1 MNNMRQLLSPVFYF
15 CGFALSAASAYPA
28 IGQAPDLIVH
38 HAKLVTVNAQFRIAE
53 AMAIRGERIIAV
65 GDNAEVLRLAEA
77 TTELL
82 DLQGKTVLPGLIDS
96 HVHATGAAEYEFD
109 HKMPDMLSIA
119 DVLAYIRGRA
129 ELLEDGEWISVGQV
143 FVTRLAEQRFPTRA
157 ELDEVAPNN
166 PVYFRTGPDA
176 ALNSLALKLS
186 GIDREFKITDGEP
199 GYIERDPSSGELS
212 GILRSCTRLA
222 KVKSPERKP
231 SVAERRQRLFELL
244 HDYNSVGITS
254 VADRSASDDAI
265 EIFKALRDDG
275 KLSCR
280 VFLSYGLNAQS
291 SLEQLTA
298 QVKNAAANPLHTYN
312 NMLWLR
318 GAKIF
323 LDGGML
329 TGSAYMRQPWGV
341 SSIYAINDPNYR
353 GLLYVEPE
361 KLYTIAKICLENEL
375 QITAHSVG
383 DAAVDALIDAYEKVD
398 SESRVAPGRPCIT
411 HCNFMSAEAIER
423 MSRLGIVADIQ
434 PVWLW
439 LDGKTL
445 LRQFGEDRTEYF
457 QPYRKLIDSRIK
469 FGGGSDHMQKIG
481 SMRSVNPYNPFLGI
495 WITLTRTPRGMD
507 KPLHPEQVITRE
519 EAIRFYT
526 INNAYLTFEEAEKGS
541 LETAKLADFIVLD
554 RDILTCPVDEIRDI
568 QVESTYLGGKLVFRA
583 AQANRQPH
591 IR

>member
-1 MNNMRQLLSPVFYF
+1 M
-15 CGFALSAASAYPA
+15 
-28 IGQAPDLIVH
+28 IVH
-38 HAKLVTVNAQFRIAE
+38 HAKLVTVDAQFRIAE

-77 TTELL
+77 TTGLL

-199 GYIERDPSSGELS
+199 GYIEREPSSGEPS

-231 SVAERRQRLFELL
+231 SVAERRQRLFDLL

-291 SLEQLTA
+291 SLEQITA
-298 QVKNAAANPLHTYN
+298 QVKNAAANPLHAYN

-398 SESRVAPGRPCIT
+398 SESPVARGRPCIT

-526 INNAYLTFEEAEKGS
+526 INNAFLTFEEAEKGS

-568 QVESTYLGGKLVFRA
+568 QVESTYLGGKLVYGA
-583 AQANRQPH
+583 AQANRQPDT
-591 IR
+591 R

>member
-1 MNNMRQLLSPVFYF
+1 MRQLLSPVFCF
-15 CGFALSAASAYPA
+15 CGFALCAAGAHPA
-28 IGQAPDLIVH
+28 IAQAPDLIVH

-77 TTELL
+77 TTGLL

-199 GYIERDPSSGELS
+199 GYIERDPSTGEPS

-231 SVAERRQRLFELL
+231 SVAERRQRLFDLL

-291 SLEQLTA
+291 SLEQITA
-298 QVKNAAANPLHTYN
+298 QVKNAAANPLHAYN

-398 SESRVAPGRPCIT
+398 SESPVARGRPCIT

-526 INNAYLTFEEAEKGS
+526 INNAFLTFEEAEKGS

-568 QVESTYLGGKLVFRA
+568 QVESTYLGGKLVYGA
-583 AQANRQPH
+583 AQANRQPDT
-591 IR
+591 R

>member
-1 MNNMRQLLSPVFYF
+1 M
-15 CGFALSAASAYPA
+15 
-28 IGQAPDLIVH
+28 IVH
-38 HAKLVTVNAQFRIAE
+38 HAKLVTVDAQFRIAE

-77 TTELL
+77 TTGLL

-176 ALNSLALKLS
+176 ALNSLALRLS

-199 GYIERDPSSGELS
+199 GYIERDPSTGEPS

-231 SVAERRQRLFELL
+231 SVAERRQRLFDLL

-291 SLEQLTA
+291 SLEQITA
-298 QVKNAAANPLHTYN
+298 QVKNAAANPLHAYN

-398 SESRVAPGRPCIT
+398 SESPVARGRPCIT

-495 WITLTRTPRGMD
+495 WIALTRTPRGMD
-507 KPLHPEQVITRE
+507 KPLHPEQVITRA

-526 INNAYLTFEEAEKGS
+526 INNAFLTFEEAEKGS

-568 QVESTYLGGKLVFRA
+568 QVESTYLGGKLVYGA
-583 AQANRQPH
+583 AQANRQPDT
-591 IR
+591 R

>member
-1 MNNMRQLLSPVFYF
+1 M
-15 CGFALSAASAYPA
+15 
-28 IGQAPDLIVH
+28 IVH
-38 HAKLVTVNAQFRIAE
+38 HAKLVTVDAQFRIAE

-65 GDNAEVLRLAEA
+65 GDNAEVLRLAEE
-77 TTELL
+77 TTGLL

-119 DVLAYIRGRA
+119 DVLEYIRGRA
-129 ELLEDGEWISVGQV
+129 KLLEDGEWISVGQV

-199 GYIERDPSSGELS
+199 GYIERDPSSGEPS

-231 SVAERRQRLFELL
+231 SVAERRQRLFDLL

-291 SLEQLTA
+291 SLEQITA
-298 QVKNAAANPLHTYN
+298 QVKNAAANPLHAYN

-526 INNAYLTFEEAEKGS
+526 INNAFLTFEEAEKGS

-568 QVESTYLGGKLVFRA
+568 QVESTYLGGKLVYGA
-583 AQANRQPH
+583 AQANRQPDT
-591 IR
+591 R

>member
-1 MNNMRQLLSPVFYF
+1 MQSLPSIATCCL
-15 CGFALSAASAYPA
+15 CLFASSVATSTAFA
-28 IGQAPDLIVH
+28 QAPDRIVH
-38 HAKLVTVNAQFRIAE
+38 HAKIVTVDPNFQVAE
-53 AMAIRGERIIAV
+53 AMALSGERIVAIGQNDAM
-65 GDNAEVLRLAEA
+65 LKLADS
-77 TTELL
+77 TTELI

-96 HVHATGAAEYEFD
+96 HVHATGAAEHEFD
-109 HKMPDMLSIA
+109 HTIPEMLSIA
-119 DVLAYIRGRA
+119 DVLQYIRGRA
-129 ELLEDGEWISVGQV
+129 EVLEDGEWISVGQV
-143 FVTRLAEQRFPTRA
+143 FVTRLNEQRFPTRS
-157 ELDEVAPNN
+157 ELDSVAPNN

-186 GIDREFKITDGEP
+186 GIDRDFKITDGEP
-199 GYIERDPSSGELS
+199 GYIETDPTTGEPT

-231 SVAERRQRLFELL
+231 SPADRRQRLVDLL

-254 VADRSASDDAI
+254 IADRAASDDAI
-265 EIFKALRDDG
+265 AIFKGLRDDG
-275 KLSCR
+275 QLSCR
-280 VFLSYGLNAQS
+280 VFLSYSLNAQS
-291 SLEQLTA
+291 SVEQITA
-298 QVKNAAANPLHTYN
+298 QVKQAATSPLHDYN

-353 GLLYVEPE
+353 GLLYVEAE
-361 KLYTIAKICLENEL
+361 KLYQIAKVCLENDI

-383 DAAVDALIDAYEKVD
+383 DGAVHALIDAYEQVNLD
-398 SESRVAPGRPCIT
+398 TPVAPCRPCIT

-445 LRQFGEDRTEYF
+445 LRQFGEERTEYF
-457 QPYRKLIDSRIK
+457 QPYRKLFDSRVIC
-469 FGGGSDHMQKIG
+469 GGGSDHMQKIG

-495 WITLTRTPRGMD
+495 WITQARIPRGMN
-507 KPLHPEQVITRE
+507 KPLHPEHRITRE

-526 INNAYLTFEEAEKGS
+526 INNAYLTFEEQEKGS
-541 LETAKLADFIVLD
+541 LEPTKLADFIVLD

-568 QVESTYLGGKLVFRA
+568 QVERTYLGGKLIYSRK
-583 AQANRQPH
+583 
-591 IR
+591 

>member
-1 MNNMRQLLSPVFYF
+1 MRLLLSPVCCF
-15 CGFALSAASAYPA
+15 CGFALSAASAHPA
-28 IGQAPDLIVH
+28 IAQAPDLIVH
-38 HAKLVTVNAQFRIAE
+38 HARLVTVDAQFRIAE

-65 GDNAEVLRLAEA
+65 GDNAEVLRLAE
-77 TTELL
+77 TKTELL

-119 DVLAYIRGRA
+119 DVLEYIRGRA
-129 ELLEDGEWISVGQV
+129 ELLDDGEWISVGQV

-176 ALNSLALKLS
+176 ALNSLAMKLS

-199 GYIERDPSSGELS
+199 GYIELDPSSGEPS

-231 SVAERRQRLFELL
+231 SVAERRQRLFDLL
-244 HDYNSVGITS
+244 QDYNSVGITS
-254 VADRSASDDAI
+254 IADRSASDDAI

-291 SLEQLTA
+291 SLEQITA
-298 QVKNAAANPLHTYN
+298 QVKNAAANPLHAYN

-398 SESRVAPGRPCIT
+398 SESPVAPGRPCIT

-526 INNAYLTFEEAEKGS
+526 INNAFLTFEEAEKGS
-541 LETAKLADFIVLD
+541 LEPAKLADFIVLD
-554 RDILTCPVDEIRDI
+554 RDILTCPVAEIRDI
-568 QVESTYLGGKLVFRA
+568 QVESTYLGGKLVYRA
-583 AQANRQPH
+583 AQANRQPDT
-591 IR
+591 R

>member
-1 MNNMRQLLSPVFYF
+1 M
-15 CGFALSAASAYPA
+15 
-28 IGQAPDLIVH
+28 IVH
-38 HAKLVTVNAQFRIAE
+38 HAKLVTVDAQFRIAE

-77 TTELL
+77 TTGLL

-199 GYIERDPSSGELS
+199 GYIERDPSTGEPS

-231 SVAERRQRLFELL
+231 SVAERRQRLFDLL

-291 SLEQLTA
+291 SLEQITA
-298 QVKNAAANPLHTYN
+298 QVKNAAANPLHAYN

-526 INNAYLTFEEAEKGS
+526 INNAFLTFEEAEKGS

-568 QVESTYLGGKLVFRA
+568 QVESTYLGGKLVYGA
-583 AQANRQPH
+583 AQANRQPDT
-591 IR
+591 R

>member
-1 MNNMRQLLSPVFYF
+1 M
-15 CGFALSAASAYPA
+15 
-28 IGQAPDLIVH
+28 IVH
-38 HAKLVTVNAQFRIAE
+38 HAKLVTVDAQFRIAE

-77 TTELL
+77 TTGLL

-176 ALNSLALKLS
+176 ALNSLALRLS

-199 GYIERDPSSGELS
+199 GYIERDPSTGEPS

-231 SVAERRQRLFELL
+231 SVAERRQRLFDLL

-291 SLEQLTA
+291 SLEQITA
-298 QVKNAAANPLHTYN
+298 QVKNAAANPLHAYN

-495 WITLTRTPRGMD
+495 WIALTRTPRGMD
-507 KPLHPEQVITRE
+507 KPLHPEQVITRA

-526 INNAYLTFEEAEKGS
+526 INNAFLTFEEAEKGS

-568 QVESTYLGGKLVFRA
+568 QVESTYLGGKLVYGA
-583 AQANRQPH
+583 AQANRQPDT
-591 IR
+591 R

>member
-1 MNNMRQLLSPVFYF
+1 MRSLSSPLNWLAIAFTALI
-15 CGFALSAASAYPA
+15 GMFANA
-28 IGQAPDLIVH
+28 QAPDLIVH
-38 HAKLVTVNAQFRIAE
+38 HAKILTVDPQFRIVA
-53 AMAIRGERIIAV
+53 AIAIRGERTVAV
-65 GDNAEVLRLAEA
+65 GGNEEILNLANDK
-77 TTELL
+77 TQLV

-109 HKMPDMLSIA
+109 HPIPEMLSIA

-129 ELLEDGEWISVGQV
+129 ELLDDGEWITVGQV
-143 FVTRLAEQRFPTRA
+143 FVTRLNEQRFPTRA
-157 ELDEVAPNN
+157 ELDAVAPKN

-176 ALNSLALKLS
+176 ALNSLALQLS
-186 GIDREFKITDGEP
+186 GIDRDFKITDGEP
-199 GYIERDPSSGELS
+199 GYIETDPATGEPT

-222 KVKSPERKP
+222 KVKNPERKP
-231 SVAERRQRLFELL
+231 TLTDRRQRLIELL
-244 HDYNSVGITS
+244 RDYNSVGITS
-254 VADRSASDDAI
+254 IADRSASDDAI
-265 EIFKALRDDG
+265 ALFKGLRDEG

-280 VFLSYGLNAQS
+280 VFLSYSLNAQG
-291 SLEQLTA
+291 SLEQITK
-298 QVKNAAANPLHTYN
+298 QVKYAATSPLHEYN

-329 TGSAYMRQPWGV
+329 TGSAYMRKPWGV

-353 GLLYVEPE
+353 GLLYVEAE
-361 KLYTIAKICLENEL
+361 KLYQIAKICLDNDI

-383 DAAVDALIDAYEKVD
+383 DGAVHALIDAYEQVNMQ
-398 SESRVAPGRPCIT
+398 SPVAPKRPCIT
-411 HCNFMSAEAIER
+411 HCNFMSAEAIDR

-445 LRQFGEDRTEYF
+445 LRQFGEERTEYF
-457 QPYRKLIDSRIK
+457 QPYRKLVDSHIM

-495 WITLTRTPRGMD
+495 WITQSRTPRGMD
-507 KPLHPEQVITRE
+507 KPLHPEHRITRE

-526 INNAYLTFEEAEKGS
+526 INNAFLTFEEKEKGS
-541 LETAKLADFIVLD
+541 LEVNKLADFIVLD
-554 RDILTCPVDEIRDI
+554 KDILTCPVDEIRDI
-568 QVESTYLGGKLVFRA
+568 QVESTYLGGKLIYSRK
-583 AQANRQPH
+583 
-591 IR
+591 

>member
-1 MNNMRQLLSPVFYF
+1 M
-15 CGFALSAASAYPA
+15 
-28 IGQAPDLIVH
+28 IVH
-38 HAKLVTVNAQFRIAE
+38 HAKLVTVDAQFRIAE

-77 TTELL
+77 TTGLL

-199 GYIERDPSSGELS
+199 GYIERDPSTGEPS

-231 SVAERRQRLFELL
+231 SVAERRQRLFDLL

-291 SLEQLTA
+291 SLEQITA
-298 QVKNAAANPLHTYN
+298 QVKNAAANPLHAYN

-398 SESRVAPGRPCIT
+398 SESRVAPSRPCIT

-526 INNAYLTFEEAEKGS
+526 INNAFLTFEEAEKGS

-568 QVESTYLGGKLVFRA
+568 QVESTYLGGKLVYGA
-583 AQANRQPH
+583 AQANRQPDT
-591 IR
+591 R

>member
-1 MNNMRQLLSPVFYF
+1 M
-15 CGFALSAASAYPA
+15 
-28 IGQAPDLIVH
+28 IVH
-38 HAKLVTVNAQFRIAE
+38 HAKLVTVDAQFRIAE

-77 TTELL
+77 TSGLL

-119 DVLAYIRGRA
+119 DVLEYIRGRA
-129 ELLEDGEWISVGQV
+129 ALLEDGEWISVGQV
-143 FVTRLAEQRFPTRA
+143 FVTRLAEPRFPTRA
-157 ELDEVAPNN
+157 DLDEVAPNN

-176 ALNSLALKLS
+176 ALNSLALRLS

-199 GYIERDPSSGELS
+199 GYIERDPSTGEPS

-231 SVAERRQRLFELL
+231 SVAERRQRLFDLL

-291 SLEQLTA
+291 SLEQITA
-298 QVKNAAANPLHTYN
+298 QVKNAAANPLHAYN

-398 SESRVAPGRPCIT
+398 SESPVARGRPCIT

-495 WITLTRTPRGMD
+495 WIALTRTPRGMD
-507 KPLHPEQVITRE
+507 KPLHPEQVITRA

-526 INNAYLTFEEAEKGS
+526 INNAFLTFEEAEKGS

-568 QVESTYLGGKLVFRA
+568 QVESTYLGGKLVYGA
-583 AQANRQPH
+583 AQANRQPDT
-591 IR
+591 R